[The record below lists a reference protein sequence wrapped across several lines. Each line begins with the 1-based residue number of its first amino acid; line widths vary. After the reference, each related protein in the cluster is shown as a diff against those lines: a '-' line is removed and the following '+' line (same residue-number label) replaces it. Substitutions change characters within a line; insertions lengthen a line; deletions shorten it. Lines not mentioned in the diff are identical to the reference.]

1 MIHIQSRYTEGR
13 EGGGGFLATKVRVV
27 RESSSQG
34 ANGVRENKRPL
45 EFGQFGFKCVEMVLV
60 SHAGGL
66 VWLQGLEGCGG
77 VKSGVCLRKHHLKCF
92 TDDTIAATNT

>member
-1 MIHIQSRYTEGR
+1 MLR
-13 EGGGGFLATKVRVV
+13 EGKEGEGFLATKVCDV

-66 VWLQGLEGCGG
+66 VWLRGLWRCQVRSLSDETPFE
-77 VKSGVCLRKHHLKCF
+77 VFYR
-92 TDDTIAATNT
+92 